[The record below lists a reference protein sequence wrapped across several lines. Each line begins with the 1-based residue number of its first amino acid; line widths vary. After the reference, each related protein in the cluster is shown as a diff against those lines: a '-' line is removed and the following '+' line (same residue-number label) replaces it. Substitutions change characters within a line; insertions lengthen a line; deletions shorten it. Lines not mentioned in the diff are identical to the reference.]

1 MDKLARKIVHDVVA
15 YARRYPARSALEVVD
30 MAMAGRH
37 DSAPDFHDDNAPH
50 GTELHP
56 MTEFGEILCEAF
68 ALGLPP
74 QTDGDQWQREV
85 VTPFLRRYR
94 LREREP
100 VGV

>member
-1 MDKLARKIVHDVVA
+1 MDKLARKIVNDVVDCA
-15 YARRYPARSALEVVD
+15 KRYPARSALEVVD
-30 MAMAGRH
+30 MALAGRH